1 MVLGFQ
7 AQGCLVLRLG
17 RLRCGQM
24 VGEFGMDGD
33 QPGAGGTWMTSAG
46 SDPDPDDASSLRY
59 WDAQTWTAQRAPR
72 PTAPPPLKKW
82 WGVIVLVA
90 LLLALVAV
98 GAAAGRDSGDSNSPA
113 TVPEASATVLPAGS
127 PVATLPAVAP
137 VTMLPAGSPVA
148 TLPAVTPVA
157 TVVAVPA
164 PTSPP
169 SPVTLAACVQVSELS
184 PNLGSRGEVARYQQT
199 LKNLG
204 FDPGVVDGRFGPNT
218 FAAGLAESSANGTG
232 GLGVEFFPDDS
243 AILEAAIVR
252 LGISCNPSATPPP
265 STSPPST
272 SPPSTSP
279 PATSP
284 TLALNAFVTMQAN
297 PAEDVQFFDLVVG
310 DRLIVGLFADR
321 NGPADPFIRLL
332 DPSGFEIAFDDDS
345 GGGLDAQIDVVVSQS
360 GSFTLFYSS
369 LGASGRGQLQS
380 LIN

>member
-1 MVLGFQ
+1 M
-7 AQGCLVLRLG
+7 
-17 RLRCGQM
+17 
-24 VGEFGMDGD
+24 
-33 QPGAGGTWMTSAG
+33 
-46 SDPDPDDASSLRY
+46 
-59 WDAQTWTAQRAPR
+59 
-72 PTAPPPLKKW
+72 
-82 WGVIVLVA
+82 
-90 LLLALVAV
+90 
-98 GAAAGRDSGDSNSPA
+98 
-113 TVPEASATVLPAGS
+113 
-127 PVATLPAVAP
+127 
-137 VTMLPAGSPVA
+137 
-148 TLPAVTPVA
+148 
-157 TVVAVPA
+157 
-164 PTSPP
+164 
-169 SPVTLAACVQVSELS
+169 TLAACVQVSELS

-252 LGISCNPSATPPP
+252 LGISCNPP

-380 LIN
+380 FIN